1 MTDLS
6 IQRNST
12 VASTYVSTAAA
23 PAAAKPTQQASQ
35 AATADTVSIS
45 SEAQKLFEQSIVE
58 EPITPMNGGGIR
70 PPDEP
75 PAKPVKD

>member
-12 VASTYVSTAAA
+12 ITGAYVSAAA
-23 PAAAKPTQQASQ
+23 AVPAAATSTPPAT
-35 AATADTVSIS
+35 AATDTLSIS
-45 SEAQKLFEQSIVE
+45 AEARQLFEQSISD